1 MQEVKVLGACD
12 MFANV
17 ISPLISAKGIPERLE
32 PHVKNEDRLEQEFL
46 QIEADGQRWLEQY
59 TEVFDAGVT
68 PYVHIVGKHV
78 ASMLKKGGFSIR
90 EWSQQ
95 GSEA

>member
-1 MQEVKVLGACD
+1 MTTIVQRCEQTTPIQRRILFTDVGVWE

-17 ISPLISAKGIPERLE
+17 INPLISAKGIPERL
-32 PHVKNEDRLEQEFL
+32 EFL

-68 PYVHIVGKHV
+68 PYVHIIGKHV
-78 ASMLKKGGFSIR
+78 AR
-90 EWSQQ
+90 
-95 GSEA
+95 SEERRVGKECV